1 MSASKHSQ
9 LAPSSAHRWLACPGS
24 VALESAAPEPP
35 SSSYALEGTA
45 AHLLCELR
53 LSGVLSARALT
64 QAVGQLIKEAFPDQY
79 EAYTSIADILIT
91 EEMIN
96 SVQEYE
102 LFVRSQLPA
111 GVSSLNRNFVR
122 LEERVATGF
131 LGVEGTADCVIIDW
145 PDCLHVIDFK
155 YGVRQVEAILN
166 PQLAIYA
173 LGAIK
178 SFGDDF
184 ETIKLSIVQPR
195 GGGDTVRTF
204 EAPLAKFKAKW
215 TRKIEK
221 GLAEIEQKPKLYRH
235 GDHCRYCKGVQQCGR
250 VTRATSTLARESA
263 KPVPKEAKALARV
276 LALETAVLERFNQCK
291 QAAFELLAKGE
302 EVPGYKLVRTFGR
315 TTWKDDEE
323 AGLTMGRVLLQND
336 IEAKPWKNP
345 QPITPAQVKKIL
357 RVKQLPEDLE
367 KLTHTPDRGLKVVP
381 DTDKRPEYEPPLIP
395 IGNAD
400 EEGI

>member
-1 MSASKHSQ
+1 
-9 LAPSSAHRWLACPGS
+9 
-24 VALESAAPEPP
+24 
-35 SSSYALEGTA
+35 
-45 AHLLCELR
+45 
-53 LSGVLSARALT
+53 
-64 QAVGQLIKEAFPDQY
+64 VGQLIKEAFPDQY

-96 SVQEYE
+96 AVQEYE
-102 LFVRSQLPA
+102 LFVRSQLTA
-111 GVSSLNRNFVR
+111 GVSSLNRSFVR
-122 LEERVATGF
+122 LEERVKTIF
-131 LGVEGTADCVIIDW
+131 PDVEGTTDCAIIDW
-145 PDCLHVIDFK
+145 PDTLHLIDFK
-155 YGVRQVEAILN
+155 YGVRQVMPET
-166 PQLAIYA
+166 PQLAIYG
-173 LGAIK
+173 LGAIE

-235 GDHCRYCKGVQQCGR
+235 GDHCRYCKGIQQCGR
-250 VTRATSTLARESA
+250 VTRATSTLAREST
-263 KPVPKEAKALARV
+263 KVPKETKALARV
-276 LALETAVLERFNQCK
+276 LALETPVLEHLNQCK
-291 QAAFELLAKGE
+291 QAAFGLLAKGE
-302 EVPGYKLVRTFGR
+302 KVPGYKLVRTFGR